1 MRTRSELVVVSAL
14 ALALAACDR
23 PRPLVICHNGNCAG
37 PDVERDDT
45 LAALEESLALAYDGA
60 PVIDGVEWDTFWFGA
75 ENRCLFAH
83 DLDGDT
89 VTPASAAA
97 EVVAN
102 YLRTAPRVSFNGDRF
117 YAFIELKG
125 FVGDSFSDEHTPAQ
139 REMHADCA
147 LESLGIL
154 LAAAR
159 DGGHPLTVGLISIRP
174 ALLETLTQ
182 RPQWASF
189 ANEPDLEL
197 MLVGDIFAPFSSIVP
212 TIADYKVPL
221 DAVEFHPRHMN
232 AQHREAYRALGLDLV
247 QWSFVATSESFR
259 SIERWEPRFVLTNEA
274 ELVRRWIEN

>member
-1 MRTRSELVVVSAL
+1 MRTRSELVLVPAL
-14 ALALAACDR
+14 VLSLAACDR

-45 LAALEESLALAYDGA
+45 LAALRESLTLTYEGA
-60 PVIDGVEWDTFWFGA
+60 PVVDGVEWDTFWFGSQDF
-75 ENRCLFAH
+75 CLFAH
-83 DLDGDT
+83 DLDGDIK
-89 VTPASAAA
+89 TPAAAA
-97 EVVAN
+97 AQLVAD
-102 YLRTAPRVSFNGDRF
+102 YLALAPRVSYNGERF
-117 YAFIELKG
+117 YAFVELKG
-125 FVGDSFSDEHTPAQ
+125 FVGESSSDEHTPAQ

-147 LESLGIL
+147 LDSLDTL
-154 LAAAR
+154 LAGAR
-159 DGGHPLTVGLISIRP
+159 AGGHPLTVGFISIEP
-174 ALLETLTQ
+174 ALLEALTE
-182 RPQWASF
+182 RPRWPTYGS
-189 ANEPDLEL
+189 EPDLEI

-259 SIERWEPRFVLTNEA
+259 SIERWEPRFVLTNQA